1 MTFRAMR
8 LINIRR
14 MWVRGC
20 AKEIFI
26 LNMWFPFQVRNLRN
40 KDKPLIRRKSDL
52 PTDSG
57 VARALTS
64 YKRADEFLKTPPDGN
79 KC

>member
-1 MTFRAMR
+1 MK
-8 LINIRR
+8 L
-14 MWVRGC
+14 VR
-20 AKEIFI
+20 IFTDDAQYII
-26 LNMWFPFQVRNLRN
+26 LFQVRNLRN

-52 PTDSG
+52 PQDSG

>member
-1 MTFRAMR
+1 VDYISLSQNNNDFT
-8 LINIRR
+8 
-14 MWVRGC
+14 
-20 AKEIFI
+20 
-26 LNMWFPFQVRNLRN
+26 LNEDDFSNEKIDHYSKDVRNMRN

-52 PTDSG
+52 PQDSG
-57 VARALTS
+57 IARALTS